1 MKTKDQ
7 SLVPALDA
15 LANWRQSLARELS
28 SLTHF
33 FTSNDLLSAPSAEI
47 SESLRQRMLAD
58 KLVVAFVAE
67 FSRGK
72 SELINA
78 IFFADTGRRILP
90 ATPGRTTMCPVEL
103 GWNDA
108 EKPMLDL
115 LSIDT
120 RREGSSLTELRQ
132 TREGWKRVPL
142 NPADPAALAAALSE
156 VTQTRRVTPD
166 VAREL
171 GLWSET
177 NPEDN
182 PPLDDNGHVEVPA
195 WRHAV
200 INYPHPLLARGLVIL
215 DTPGLNAIGTE
226 PELTLGLL
234 PGAHAALFLLGAD
247 AGVTKS
253 DLSVWNEHLGG
264 QSMAC
269 FVVLN
274 KVDMLADPLLTPEQN
289 EALVQKQCEVT
300 AQTLQMPRDRVFP
313 VSARQALHARLSGNE
328 LELAKSRLPALEA
341 ALTNELLPA
350 RQQVLTH
357 ALVSGVELLRAQV
370 NARLRDQR
378 RQNSEQLLELRGLRG
393 KSGARVRHLLDRVG
407 DDAAEFERCITR
419 LTALRAVQTRLLRD
433 TQNQLS
439 SERIRAE
446 VKQLQTA
453 LNAGWLHLGARQAF
467 LGMCDKLRHALS
479 DAEVTTAEAREML
492 QGTFRQLNAEFG
504 FSLAESPCRP
514 GLAAHREEL
523 GRDQARLQAP
533 LLRPQR
539 DAAHGLG
546 RVQGALRPHADAEAA
561 LSCFED
567 RVARHRGSWNRSA
580 SAQME
585 AAAARP
591 PRAASASAASRSSAS
606 SRPCSELEERVADV
620 EAQAAQHRGPH
631 HRRRHALRDPGASS
645 HAAARY
651 QGNESEHFE
660 LPMDPAAA
668 AVAVATAAI

>member
-1 MKTKDQ
+1 MTRSFNQQFDQHGAWRRNFAHRLKWLSRWLDENELLDQ
-7 SLVPALDA
+7 SVAERLRDLESQM
-15 LANWRQSLARELS
+15 R
-28 SLTHF
+28 
-33 FTSNDLLSAPSAEI
+33 TSKV
-47 SESLRQRMLAD
+47 M
-58 KLVVAFVAE
+58 VAFVAE

-90 ATPGRTTMCPVEL
+90 ASPGRTTMCPVEL
-103 GWNDA
+103 AWDD
-108 EKPMLDL
+108 KDPPMLDL
-115 LSIDT
+115 LPIDT
-120 RREGSSLTELRQ
+120 RREGSSLTELRA
-132 TREGWKRVPL
+132 TREGWRRVPL
-142 NPADPAALAAALSE
+142 DPTDPEALAAALAE
-156 VTQTRRVTPD
+156 VTQTRRVSPD

-177 NPEDN
+177 DPEDN
-182 PPLDDNGHVEVPA
+182 PPLDDEGMVEVPA
-195 WRHAV
+195 WRHAM
-200 INYPHPLLARGLVIL
+200 INYPHPLLARGLVVL

-274 KVDMLADPLLTPEQN
+274 KVDMLADPLLSDAQN
-289 EALVQKQCEVT
+289 EALVQKQVDVT

-313 VSARQALHARLSGNE
+313 VSARTALHARLNNNAAD
-328 LELAKSRLPALEA
+328 LAKSRLPELEA

-357 ALVSGVELLRAQV
+357 ALVQGVEQLRAQV

-393 KSGARVRHLLDRVG
+393 KSGARVRHLLDRVQE
-407 DDAAEFERCITR
+407 DAAEFERCVAR

-446 VKQLQTA
+446 VKELQSA
-453 LNAGWLHLGARQAF
+453 LNSGWLHLGARQAF

-479 DAEVTTAEAREML
+479 DSEVTTAEAREML

-504 FSLAESPCRP
+504 FSLSIALPPELAQHRED
-514 GLAAHREEL
+514 LAAIERGYNRYFGLSETLRMASSAFKERFVRMLVSKLRVVFETAARDIEL
-523 GRDQARLQAP
+523 WHQA
-533 LLRPQR
+533 
-539 DAAHGLG
+539 
-546 RVQGALRPHADAEAA
+546 
-561 LSCFED
+561 
-567 RVARHRGSWNRSA
+567 A

-585 AAAARP
+585 AQLRDRRRSFRKRRESLERIQQAAGD
-591 PRAASASAASRSSAS
+591 
-606 SRPCSELEERVADV
+606 LEERVTDV
-620 EAQAAQHRGPH
+620 EAQSARIEALITDVALRCETLAVIARRGPT
-631 HRRRHALRDPGASS
+631 GI
-645 HAAARY
+645 
-651 QGNESEHFE
+651 ESEHIEIPF
-660 LPMDPAAA
+660 DVAAT
-668 AVAVATAAI
+668 V

>member
-1 MKTKDQ
+1 MTKDQ

-15 LANWRQSLARELS
+15 LASWRQSLARELA
-28 SLTHF
+28 SLTKF
-33 FTSNDLLSAPSAEI
+33 FTSNDLLSVPSADI
-47 SESLRQRMLAD
+47 AESLRQRLLAD

-90 ATPGRTTMCPVEL
+90 ASPGRTTMCPVEL
-103 GWNDA
+103 AWDDKGA
-108 EKPMLDL
+108 PMLDL
-115 LSIDT
+115 LPIET
-120 RREGSSLTELRQ
+120 RKEGQSLTELRA
-132 TREGWKRVPL
+132 TRDGWKRVPL
-142 NPADPAALAAALSE
+142 DPSNPDALAAALAE

-166 VAREL
+166 DAREL
-171 GLWSET
+171 GLWSDT
-177 NPEDN
+177 DPEDN
-182 PPLDDNGHVEVPA
+182 PPLDEEGLLEVPA
-195 WRHAV
+195 WRHAM
-200 INYPHPLLARGLVIL
+200 INYPHPLLARGLVVL

-313 VSARQALHARLSGNE
+313 VSARAALHARLNRNE
-328 LELAKSRLPALEA
+328 AELAKSRLPDLEE

-350 RQQVLTH
+350 RQTVLTH
-357 ALVSGVELLRAQV
+357 ALVQGVEALRAQV

-393 KSGARVRHLLDRVG
+393 KSGARVRHL
-407 DDAAEFERCITR
+407 FERCVAR
-419 LTALRAVQTRLLRD
+419 LTALRAVQSRLLRD

-446 VKQLQTA
+446 VKELQSA
-453 LNAGWLHLGARQAF
+453 LNSGWLHLGARQAF

-479 DAEVTTAEAREML
+479 DSEVTTAEAREML

-504 FSLAESPCRP
+504 FSLAIALPPELSQHRED
-514 GLAAHREEL
+514 LAAIERGYNRYFGLSETLRMASSAFKERFVRMLVSKLRVVFETAARDIEL
-523 GRDQARLQAP
+523 WHQ
-533 LLRPQR
+533 
-539 DAAHGLG
+539 
-546 RVQGALRPHADAEAA
+546 
-561 LSCFED
+561 
-567 RVARHRGSWNRSA
+567 SA

-585 AAAARP
+585 AQLRDRRRSFRKRRESLERIQQAAGD
-591 PRAASASAASRSSAS
+591 
-606 SRPCSELEERVADV
+606 LEERVVDV
-620 EAQAAQHRGPH
+620 EAQSTRIEALITDVGLRCETLCVIARRGPT
-631 HRRRHALRDPGASS
+631 GI
-645 HAAARY
+645 
-651 QGNESEHFE
+651 ESEHIEIPF
-660 LPMDPAAA
+660 DAS
-668 AVAVATAAI
+668 ATATV

>member
-1 MKTKDQ
+1 MTKDQ
-7 SLVPALDA
+7 SLVPGLDA
-15 LANWRQSLARELS
+15 LANWRHSIARELS
-28 SLTHF
+28 GLAKF
-33 FTSNDLLSAPSAEI
+33 FTSNDLLSAPSVDIA
-47 SESLRQRMLAD
+47 ESLRQRVLAD

-103 GWNDA
+103 AWDER

-115 LSIDT
+115 LPIDT
-120 RREGSSLTELRQ
+120 RRDGSSLTELRQ
-132 TREGWKRVPL
+132 AREGWKRVPL
-142 NPADPAALAAALSE
+142 DPSDPAALAEALSE
-156 VTQTRRVTPD
+156 VTQTRKVTPD

-171 GLWSET
+171 GLWSQT
-177 NPEDN
+177 DPEDN
-182 PPLDDNGHVEVPA
+182 PPLDQDGHVEVPA
-195 WRHAV
+195 WRHAM
-200 INYPHPLLARGLVIL
+200 INYPHPLLARGLVVL

-274 KVDMLADPLLTPEQN
+274 KVDMLADPLMTPAQN
-289 EALVQKQCEVT
+289 EAAVQKQCEIT
-300 AQTLQMPRDRVFP
+300 AHTLQMPRDRVFP
-313 VSARQALHARLSGNE
+313 VSARQALHARLTGNDA
-328 LELAKSRLPALEA
+328 ELAKSRLPMLEA

-357 ALVSGVELLRAQV
+357 AVVAGVEALRAQV

-393 KSGARVRHLLDRVG
+393 KSGARVRHLLDRVQ
-407 DDAAEFERCITR
+407 DDASEFERCVTR

-453 LNAGWLHLGARQAF
+453 LNSGWLHLGARQAF

-479 DAEVTTAEAREML
+479 DAEVTTSEAREML

-504 FSLAESPCRP
+504 FSLSIALPPE
-514 GLAAHREEL
+514 LANHREEL
-523 GRDQARLQAP
+523 AAIERGYNRYFGLSETLRMASAAFKERFVRMLVSKLRVVFETAARDIELWHQ
-533 LLRPQR
+533 
-539 DAAHGLG
+539 
-546 RVQGALRPHADAEAA
+546 
-561 LSCFED
+561 
-567 RVARHRGSWNRSA
+567 SA

-585 AAAARP
+585 AQLRDRRRSFRKRRESLERIQQAAGD
-591 PRAASASAASRSSAS
+591 
-606 SRPCSELEERVADV
+606 LEERVSDV
-620 EAQAAQHRGPH
+620 ESQSARIESLITDVALRCETLAVIARRGPV
-631 HRRRHALRDPGASS
+631 GI
-645 HAAARY
+645 
-651 QGNESEHFE
+651 ESEHID
-660 LPMDPAAA
+660 LPIETAA
-668 AVAVATAAI
+668 AV

>member
-1 MKTKDQ
+1 MKSGMTKDQ
-7 SLVPALDA
+7 TLVPGLDA

-28 SLTHF
+28 SLTKF
-33 FTSNDLLSAPSAEI
+33 FTTNDLLSAPSTEI
-47 SESLRQRMLAD
+47 AESLRQRVLAD

-103 GWNDA
+103 AWDGQHP
-108 EKPMLDL
+108 PMLDL
-115 LSIDT
+115 LPIET
-120 RREGSSLTELRQ
+120 RREASSLAELRQ
-132 TREGWKRVPL
+132 SREGWRRVPL
-142 NPADPAALAAALSE
+142 DPSDPAALAEALSE
-156 VTQTRRVTPD
+156 VTQTRKVTPEE
-166 VAREL
+166 AREL
-171 GLWSET
+171 SLWSDA

-182 PPLDDNGHVEVPA
+182 PPLDEQGLVEVPA
-195 WRHAV
+195 WRHAM
-200 INYPHPLLARGLVIL
+200 INYPHPLLARGLVVL

-247 AGVTKS
+247 QGVTKS
-253 DLSVWNEHLGG
+253 DLAVWNEHLGG
-264 QSMAC
+264 QAMAC

-274 KVDMLADPLLTPEQN
+274 KVDMLADPLLNAAQN
-289 EALVQKQCEVT
+289 EAAVQKQCELT

-313 VSARQALHARLSGNE
+313 VSARHALHARLNGND

-341 ALTNELLPA
+341 ALTDELLPA

-357 ALVSGVELLRAQV
+357 AVVAGVDALRAQV

-407 DDAAEFERCITR
+407 EDAAEFERCVTR

-446 VKQLQTA
+446 VKQLQDA
-453 LNAGWLHLGARQAF
+453 LNKGILHLGARTAF
-467 LGMCDKLRHALS
+467 LTMCDKLRHALS
-479 DAEVTTAEAREML
+479 DSEVTTSEAREML

-504 FSLAESPCRP
+504 FSLSIALPPELAKHRED
-514 GLAAHREEL
+514 LAAIERGYNRYFGLSETLRMASSAFKERFVRMLVSKLRVVFETASRDIEL
-523 GRDQARLQAP
+523 
-533 LLRPQR
+533 
-539 DAAHGLG
+539 
-546 RVQGALRPHADAEAA
+546 
-561 LSCFED
+561 
-567 RVARHRGSWNRSA
+567 WNQSA

-585 AAAARP
+585 AQLRDRRRSFRKRRESLERIQQAAGD
-591 PRAASASAASRSSAS
+591 
-606 SRPCSELEERVADV
+606 LEERVADV
-620 EAQAAQHRGPH
+620 ESTAARIESLIAEVATRTETLAVIARRGP
-631 HRRRHALRDPGASS
+631 LGI
-645 HAAARY
+645 
-651 QGNESEHFE
+651 ESEHFE
-660 LPMDPAAA
+660 LPMESG
-668 AVAVATAAI
+668 ATA

>member
-1 MKTKDQ
+1 MTKDQ
-7 SLVPALDA
+7 ALIPGLDA
-15 LANWRQSLARELS
+15 LASWRQSLARELAG
-28 SLTHF
+28 LTQF

-47 SESLRQRMLAD
+47 AESLRQRMLAD

-103 GWNDA
+103 GWDER

-115 LSIDT
+115 LPIET
-120 RREGSSLTELRQ
+120 RREGASLTELRA

-142 NPADPAALAAALSE
+142 DPADPQALADALAE
-156 VTQTRRVTPD
+156 VTHTRKATPEE
-166 VAREL
+166 AKEL

-177 NPEDN
+177 DPEDN
-182 PPLDDNGHVEVPA
+182 PPLDEQGLVDVPA

-200 INYPHPLLARGLVIL
+200 INYPHPLLARGLVVL

-264 QSMAC
+264 QAMPC

-274 KVDMLADPLLTPEQN
+274 KVDMLSDPLLTPAQN
-289 EALVQKQCEVT
+289 EAMVQKQCEVT
-300 AQTLQMPRDRVFP
+300 AQTLQMPRERVFP
-313 VSARQALHARLSGNE
+313 VSARQALHARLNDDAAA
-328 LELAKSRLPALEA
+328 LATSRLPALEA

-357 ALVSGVELLRAQV
+357 ALVSGVEALRAQV
-370 NARLRDQR
+370 GARLRDQR

-393 KSGARVRHLLDRVG
+393 KSGARVRHLLDRVQE
-407 DDAAEFERCITR
+407 DAAEFERCVTR
-419 LTALRAVQTRLLRD
+419 LTALRAVQTRLLRE

-446 VKQLQTA
+446 VKQLQAA
-453 LNAGWLHLGARQAF
+453 LNSGWLHLGARQAF

-479 DAEVTTAEAREML
+479 DAEVGTGEAREML

-504 FSLAESPCRP
+504 FSLSIALPPE
-514 GLAAHREEL
+514 LAAHREEL
-523 GRDQARLQAP
+523 AAIERGYNRYFGLSETLRMASSAFKERFVRMLVSKLRVVFETASRDIEL
-533 LLRPQR
+533 
-539 DAAHGLG
+539 
-546 RVQGALRPHADAEAA
+546 
-561 LSCFED
+561 
-567 RVARHRGSWNRSA
+567 WNQSA

-585 AAAARP
+585 AQLRDRRRSFRKRRESLERIQQAAG
-591 PRAASASAASRSSAS
+591 
-606 SRPCSELEERVADV
+606 ELEERVADV
-620 EAQAAQHRGPH
+620 EAQAARIESLITDVGLRCETLAVIARRGP
-631 HRRRHALRDPGASS
+631 LGI
-645 HAAARY
+645 
-651 QGNESEHFE
+651 ESEHFE
-660 LPMDPAAA
+660 IPVEVGAAA
-668 AVAVATAAI
+668 ATV

>member
-1 MKTKDQ
+1 MTTKDQ
-7 SLVPALDA
+7 SLVPGLDA
-15 LANWRQSLARELS
+15 LASWRQSLARELA

-33 FTSNDLLSAPSAEI
+33 FTSNDLLSGPSADI
-47 SESLRQRMLAD
+47 SESLRQRLIAD

-90 ATPGRTTMCPVEL
+90 ASPGRTTMCPVEL
-103 GWNDA
+103 AWDEKDA
-108 EKPMLDL
+108 PMLDL
-115 LSIDT
+115 LPIDT
-120 RREGSSLTELRQ
+120 RREGSSLTELRA

-142 NPADPAALAAALSE
+142 DPSNPDALAASLSE
-156 VTQTRRVTPD
+156 VTHTRRVTPD
-166 VAREL
+166 AAREL
-171 GLWSET
+171 GLWSDT
-177 NPEDN
+177 DPEDN
-182 PPLDDNGHVEVPA
+182 PPLDEEGLLEVPA
-195 WRHAV
+195 WRHAM
-200 INYPHPLLARGLVIL
+200 INYPHPLLARGLVVL

-274 KVDMLADPLLTPEQN
+274 KVDMLADPLLTDAQN

-313 VSARQALHARLSGNE
+313 VSARTALHARLNNNSAD
-328 LELAKSRLPALEA
+328 LARSRLPELEA

-357 ALVSGVELLRAQV
+357 ALVQGVEQLRAQV

-393 KSGARVRHLLDRVG
+393 KSGARVRHLLDRVQE
-407 DDAAEFERCITR
+407 DAAEFERCVAR
-419 LTALRAVQTRLLRD
+419 LTALRAVQSRLLRD

-446 VKQLQTA
+446 VKELQAA
-453 LNAGWLHLGARQAF
+453 LNSGWLHLGARQAF

-479 DAEVTTAEAREML
+479 DSEVTTAEAREML

-504 FSLAESPCRP
+504 FSLAIALPPELANHRED
-514 GLAAHREEL
+514 LAAIERGYNRYFGLSETLRMASSAFKERFVRMLVSKLRVVFETAARDIEL
-523 GRDQARLQAP
+523 WHQA
-533 LLRPQR
+533 
-539 DAAHGLG
+539 
-546 RVQGALRPHADAEAA
+546 
-561 LSCFED
+561 
-567 RVARHRGSWNRSA
+567 A

-585 AAAARP
+585 AQLRDRRRSFRKRRESLERIQQAAGD
-591 PRAASASAASRSSAS
+591 
-606 SRPCSELEERVADV
+606 LEERVVDV
-620 EAQAAQHRGPH
+620 EAQSARIEALITDVALRCETLAVIARRGPT
-631 HRRRHALRDPGASS
+631 GI
-645 HAAARY
+645 
-651 QGNESEHFE
+651 ESEHIEIPF
-660 LPMDPAAA
+660 DASS
-668 AVAVATAAI
+668 ATAAV

>member
-1 MKTKDQ
+1 MTKDQ

-15 LANWRQSLARELS
+15 LASWRQSLARELA
-28 SLTHF
+28 SLTKF
-33 FTSNDLLSAPSAEI
+33 FTSNDLLSVPSADI
-47 SESLRQRMLAD
+47 AESLRQRLLAD

-90 ATPGRTTMCPVEL
+90 ASPGRTTMCPVEL
-103 GWNDA
+103 AWDDKGA
-108 EKPMLDL
+108 PMLDL
-115 LSIDT
+115 LPIET
-120 RREGSSLTELRQ
+120 RKEGQSLTELRA
-132 TREGWKRVPL
+132 TRDGWKRVPL
-142 NPADPAALAAALSE
+142 DPSNPDALAAALAE

-166 VAREL
+166 DAREL
-171 GLWSET
+171 GLWSDT
-177 NPEDN
+177 DPEDN
-182 PPLDDNGHVEVPA
+182 PPLDEEGLLEVPA
-195 WRHAV
+195 WRHAM
-200 INYPHPLLARGLVIL
+200 INYPHPLLARGLVVL

-313 VSARQALHARLSGNE
+313 VSARAALHARLNRNE
-328 LELAKSRLPALEA
+328 AELAKSRLPDLEE

-350 RQQVLTH
+350 RQTVLTH
-357 ALVSGVELLRAQV
+357 ALVQGVEALRAQV

-393 KSGARVRHLLDRVG
+393 KSGARVRHLLDRVQE
-407 DDAAEFERCITR
+407 DAAEFERCVAR
-419 LTALRAVQTRLLRD
+419 LTALRAVQSRLLRD

-446 VKQLQTA
+446 VKELQSA
-453 LNAGWLHLGARQAF
+453 LNSGWLHLGARQAF

-479 DAEVTTAEAREML
+479 DSEVTTAEAREML

-504 FSLAESPCRP
+504 FSLAIALPPELSQHRED
-514 GLAAHREEL
+514 LAAIERGYNRYFGLSETLRMASSAFKERFVRMLVSKLRVVFETAARDIEL
-523 GRDQARLQAP
+523 WHQ
-533 LLRPQR
+533 
-539 DAAHGLG
+539 
-546 RVQGALRPHADAEAA
+546 
-561 LSCFED
+561 
-567 RVARHRGSWNRSA
+567 SA

-585 AAAARP
+585 AQLRDRRRSFRKRRESLERIQQAAGD
-591 PRAASASAASRSSAS
+591 
-606 SRPCSELEERVADV
+606 LEERVVDV
-620 EAQAAQHRGPH
+620 EAQSTRIEALITDVGLRCETLCVIARRGPT
-631 HRRRHALRDPGASS
+631 GI
-645 HAAARY
+645 
-651 QGNESEHFE
+651 ESEHIEIPF
-660 LPMDPAAA
+660 DAS
-668 AVAVATAAI
+668 ATAAV